1 MRISDWSS
9 DVCSSDLIVAVA
21 VVAALQG
28 GEVRADPSSGR
39 EAIACRKFEAPD
51 LRLLTLNHA
60 SPADHL
66 DPRAQI
72 RLGPEVAGRQVE
84 PVAAV
89 SDTGFDV
96 VGDHRLE
103 VHQLIR
109 SEEHTSELQSLMRI
123 S

>member
-9 DVCSSDLIVAVA
+9 DVFSSDL
-21 VVAALQG
+21 
-28 GEVRADPSSGR
+28 
-39 EAIACRKFEAPD
+39 PD

-103 VHQLIR
+103 VHQLIHGLTGGSYGAKIGR
-109 SEEHTSELQSLMRI
+109 ASCRERVCQEV
-123 S
+123 